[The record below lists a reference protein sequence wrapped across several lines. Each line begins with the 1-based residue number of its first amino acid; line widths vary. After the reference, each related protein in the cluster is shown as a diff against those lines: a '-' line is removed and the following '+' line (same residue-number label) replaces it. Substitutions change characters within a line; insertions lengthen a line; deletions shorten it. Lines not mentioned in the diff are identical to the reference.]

1 MSRTK
6 TASHAPCGR
15 WLTTLSLV
23 LVHLVAGGM
32 LYLVVVQ
39 MNWVFRDFVQQ
50 VGAQLTP
57 RFRSVSSLADL
68 TATSTPLVLA
78 ILAFHLIVV
87 FRLSRRRSA
96 WTSAYSHW
104 TLRCMGFAAFFCIA
118 SAIDA
123 IAWRAPALV
132 NPPNAAAANDQ
143 NGQLIAGDIAA
154 HPLQRST
161 PSQSR

>member
-1 MSRTK
+1 MSNPEATLNIRR
-6 TASHAPCGR
+6 GQ
-15 WLTTLSLV
+15 WLITLSLV
-23 LVHLVAGGM
+23 VAHLVACGM

-39 MNWVFRDFVQQ
+39 MNWAFRDFFQQ

-57 RFRSVSSLADL
+57 RFRSVSALADL

-96 WTSAYSHW
+96 WTSAYSHS
-104 TLRCMGFAAFFCIA
+104 TLLCMGFAAFFCIS
-118 SAIDA
+118 SAIDT
-123 IAWRAPALV
+123 IAWSTPALV

-161 PSQSR
+161 QSQTR